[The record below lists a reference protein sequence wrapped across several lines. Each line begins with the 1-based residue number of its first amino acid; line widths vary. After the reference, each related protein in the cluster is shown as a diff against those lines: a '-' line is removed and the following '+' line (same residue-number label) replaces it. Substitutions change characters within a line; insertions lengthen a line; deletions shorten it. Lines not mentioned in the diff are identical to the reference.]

1 MSGQRMGANTIRASH
16 PGDTRTNHVNS
27 RRFIVSQTSVT
38 SNGKPRFSAGL
49 VTLIVTLIWLGV
61 FAYFMLQGAKG
72 FQ

>member
-1 MSGQRMGANTIRASH
+1 M
-16 PGDTRTNHVNS
+16 
-27 RRFIVSQTSVT
+27 SQTSVT